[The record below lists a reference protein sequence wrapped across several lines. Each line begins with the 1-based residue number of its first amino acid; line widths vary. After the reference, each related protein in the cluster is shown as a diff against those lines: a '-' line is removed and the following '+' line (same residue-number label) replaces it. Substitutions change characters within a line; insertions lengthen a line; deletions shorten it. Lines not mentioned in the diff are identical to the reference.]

1 MRSFF
6 TQYAGTGRHRHST
19 PGGTGNTPAVKSSP
33 DDAGSKAGRLHKK
46 LPHLSVRELFKTYS
60 GH

>member
-1 MRSFF
+1 M
-6 TQYAGTGRHRHST
+6 QAPAGDNRHST

-33 DDAGSKAGRLHKK
+33 DNAGDKAGRLHKK
-46 LPHLSVRELFKTYS
+46 LPHRKVREHFKTYS